1 MGRAIVVVLAETGA
15 EMRLRDIH
23 AAVERKLGGSV
34 ALYSVADFLLRRS
47 KGPKPLFV
55 HSGYGLYRLRR

>member
-1 MGRAIVVVLAETGA
+1 MAEVGG

-23 AAVERKLGGSV
+23 AEVERGLGGSV
-34 ALYSVADFLLRRS
+34 SLYSVTDFLLRRS

-55 HSGYGLYRLRR
+55 RIGYGRYSLRS

>member
-1 MGRAIVVVLAETGA
+1 MAVLTDAGG

-23 AAVERKLGGSV
+23 GQVEQRLGGSV
-34 ALYSVADFLLRRS
+34 SLYSVADFLLRRS

-55 HSGYGLYRLRR
+55 HTGYGRYALRG